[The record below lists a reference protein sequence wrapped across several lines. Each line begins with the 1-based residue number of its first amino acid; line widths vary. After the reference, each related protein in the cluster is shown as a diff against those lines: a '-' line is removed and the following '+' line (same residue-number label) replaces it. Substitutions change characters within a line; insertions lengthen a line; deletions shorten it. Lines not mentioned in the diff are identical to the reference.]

1 MLSFLALCVEV
12 CSLSRVLIT
21 GITGMAGSHLADY
34 ILSNHSEMEVYG
46 ARRWRSPGN
55 NVSHIEDQI
64 TLIDCD
70 LTDPSGCIELLEKVK
85 PAYIFHLAAQSF
97 VPDSWKNPQATI
109 SDNIMMQLNLF
120 EAIRHLHLDPV
131 VQVAL
136 RSEEYGRVYPHELPI
151 TERNALRPLSPY
163 AVSKV
168 GQDMLAYQYFDSH
181 KLRVIR
187 TRAFNHEG
195 PRRGEVFVTSN
206 FAKQVAEIE
215 AGLAPPVLRVG
226 NLSAKRDWS
235 HVKDVVRAYWLSVH
249 HCKPGEDYVI
259 ASGTARSIQ
268 EMVDFLLSQTKV
280 KIQVETDPSRMR
292 ASDVKVVE
300 GDPRKFKAAT
310 GWAPEFTFEDMI
322 LDILNYWRD
331 LVKVKQRRKLSI

>member
-136 RSEEYGRVYPHELPI
+136 SSEEYGRVYPHELPI

-215 AGLAPPVLRVG
+215 AGLAPP
-226 NLSAKRDWS
+226 DWS

>member
-136 RSEEYGRVYPHELPI
+136 SSEEYGRVYPHELPI